1 MHQVERARRWKHF
14 WSPRLDESRDAA
26 VGDGHGVGQ
35 AEAAF
40 DPVDVV
46 AEEPVEGL
54 ERDSSTLV
62 RQDLENFLLESL
74 GKATR
79 IVLKLFVRVY

>member
-1 MHQVERARRWKHF
+1 M
-14 WSPRLDESRDAA
+14 
-26 VGDGHGVGQ
+26 GQ